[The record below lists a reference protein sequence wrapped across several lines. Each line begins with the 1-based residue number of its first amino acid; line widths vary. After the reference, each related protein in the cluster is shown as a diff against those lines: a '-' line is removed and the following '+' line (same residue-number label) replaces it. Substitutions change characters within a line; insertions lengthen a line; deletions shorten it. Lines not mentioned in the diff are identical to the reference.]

1 MLEKRMDIERI
12 TVSLLCIFSGIIL
25 IYLAICGPLVLN
37 ILTYKTAETGIFQI
51 MGQDLV
57 NLFLLSS
64 LLIGSGIT
72 LFLKK
77 KIALFLIIS
86 HPLYLIYYVLSY
98 TVGLEWSSPTLSG
111 NSEKYTFYFLFILI
125 SAVIT
130 LLYAL
135 SIFPQTYKSSF
146 KKKSLGV
153 YSGFYILFL
162 FLFSAMWLGEMSQV
176 MNSGTT
182 RAYETVP
189 TAFWLIRIFDL
200 GFTIP
205 LGFLSLYLL
214 WTRPNETYA
223 VQFLFYGFFLTMIT
237 AVNSMGW
244 VMFFKQDPFFLLR
257 DMSVFSGLW
266 IIVFGGFI
274 FVLRNYQQP
283 AREN

>member
-182 RAYETVP
+182 RAYEAVP

>member
-98 TVGLEWSSPTLSG
+98 TVGLEWSSPTLAG

-182 RAYETVP
+182 RAYEAVP

>member
-98 TVGLEWSSPTLSG
+98 TVGLEWSSPTLAG

>member
-77 KIALFLIIS
+77 KIAPFLIIS

-98 TVGLEWSSPTLSG
+98 TVGLEWSSPTLAG